1 MVLTFGAAGCLK
13 NCEVG
18 HVYGDWGVY
27 FILSAAMISFL
38 FGVQSCSNLTTFL
51 LACSPILM
59 KQLLLNFHIKANPR
73 IYTSDP
79 MACFITAHLETIANI
94 K

>member
-1 MVLTFGAAGCLK
+1 MVFGAAGWVK

-18 HVYGDWGVY
+18 HEYGGWGVY
-27 FILSAAMISFL
+27 FILSAAMITFS

-51 LACSPILM
+51 LAYFPILM

-73 IYTSDP
+73 IYTFDP
-79 MACFITAHLETIANI
+79 MTCFITAHLETIANI